1 MAHSQYEI
9 NVRTQPVMCLQL
21 TDQKTKLNSI
31 IIFFFFYKVER
42 WYVLYCTEKLNDIGH
57 SLRGFVSFFN

>member
-31 IIFFFFYKVER
+31 IICFFFTR
-42 WYVLYCTEKLNDIGH
+42 WKDGMCYIA
-57 SLRGFVSFFN
+57 LRN